1 MNLII
6 SLLGQK
12 HHNLFNDK
20 FIHNKKNNTNS
31 FLLNEIL
38 KRFTFCKKIFII
50 CNKKKNINPTII
62 FKKDKKIKIIYSSQT
77 TNQINSI
84 LKIKKFI
91 KKNEKIIIL
100 NPDSFFDVNS
110 KDFNTKS
117 DGIIFNIDKN
127 DIGRNFGKKD
137 TLYLDNKNKIIKI
150 KTKTKDLNNKIVSAG
165 LYCFNRW
172 EYFIEGCLKINNIN
186 KKNLHVADVFSKL
199 IKSKNF
205 VTNTVKNFI
214 CLEDKKKIDE
224 YKFWKKYFTV
234 NHNLRDD
241 LNDFDIQNI
250 IPSAGEGSRHKH
262 LGYNL
267 PKPLIPIS
275 NKRMFERSLES
286 LPNKKNNLFIFKK
299 NTFIKNNLKKNFPS
313 SNKKSLFHLIERK
326 TKGMAITISKA
337 EKFIQLDKPVIISSC
352 DLKCVINYKKFYDV
366 IKKTN
371 PSAMIFTWSQYPPAS
386 ESPKSHAYVVDKNSI
401 VNRISEKKTISSTP
415 DKDSAVTGIFYF
427 RTGRDLIEC
436 INHSI
441 KNKITVNGEYY
452 IATAMTKLLNE
463 KKTIIN
469 FKVDQMISWSLP
481 EHLKD
486 YLFWEKVLVNESS
499 KI

>member
-12 HHNLFNDK
+12 HHNLFNEK
-20 FIHNKKNNTNS
+20 FIHNIKKKDDS

-38 KRFTFCKKIFII
+38 EKFSFCKKIFII
-50 CNKKKNINPTII
+50 CKKEKNNTKSAN
-62 FKKDKKIKIIYSSQT
+62 FKKTNIIKIIYSKDT

-84 LKIKKFI
+84 LKVTKFI
-91 KKNEKIIIL
+91 KNKDKIIIL
-100 NPDSFFDVNS
+100 NPDSLFDVEA
-110 KDFNTKS
+110 KDFNNS
-117 DGIIFNIDKN
+117 LDGIIFNINKN
-127 DIGRNFGKKD
+127 DLGRNFANKD
-137 TLYLDNKNKIIKI
+137 TLYLDKNNKIIQI
-150 KTKTKDLNNKIVSAG
+150 KKKTKDLKEKIVSAG
-165 LYCFNRW
+165 LYCFKNLSLL
-172 EYFIEGCLKINNIN
+172 IDGCLKVKNIN
-186 KKNLHVADVFSKL
+186 KRNLQVADIFLEL
-199 IKSKNF
+199 IKNHNIGTKSVSKF
-205 VTNTVKNFI
+205 VCF
-214 CLEDKKKIDE
+214 EDKSKIDE
-224 YKFWKKYFTV
+224 YKFWKKYFSV
-234 NHNLRDD
+234 NYKFRDS
-241 LNDFDIQNI
+241 LNTYDIQNI

-299 NTFIKNNLKKNFPS
+299 NTFIKNNLKKNFPK
-313 SNKKSLFHLIERK
+313 SNKKSIFHLIERK

-337 EKFIQLDKPVIISSC
+337 RKFIQLDKPVIISSC
-352 DLKCVINYKKFYDV
+352 DLKCVINYKKFYEI
-366 IKKTN
+366 IKKIN

-386 ESPKSHAYVVDKNSI
+386 ESPKSHAYVIDKNSI
-401 VNRISEKKTISSTP
+401 VNKISEKKTVSSTP

-427 RTGRDLIEC
+427 RTGKDLIEC
-436 INHSI
+436 IDHSI

-452 IATAMTKLLNE
+452 IATAMTKLLSE

-486 YLFWEKVLVNESS
+486 YNFWEKIFIDERS